1 MGRRTVLLIAAVVV
15 AALGV
20 TLIFL
25 YVSGIQR
32 RANDDAELLQILVA
46 TETIPAGTTAGQA
59 QEDGF
64 LEQQEIPAG
73 FFPPGGL
80 SDITPIADQVAL
92 APIFM
97 GSQIM
102 AQQFGQ
108 PSESSTLS
116 IPKDKL
122 AVSVQLGDPN
132 RVAGFVVPGAEVAV
146 FVTLPAGTNQG
157 DKTQVLLTTAEVIGV
172 GPSTVTTQ
180 TTATDQGQTV
190 QEEISRAI
198 LTLALTQK
206 EAQQLI
212 QAQSQGTLYFGL
224 LNEDSKVT
232 PGGATTND
240 NLFR

>member
-25 YVSGIQR
+25 YVSGIQS
-32 RANDDAELLQILVA
+32 RANDDAKLLQILVA
-46 TETIPAGTTAGQA
+46 TEDIPAGTTAGKA

-64 LEQQEIPAG
+64 LEQKEIPAG

-80 SDITPIADQVAL
+80 SDIAPIADQVAL
-92 APIFM
+92 APIFT

-116 IPKDKL
+116 IPKDKV

-146 FVTLPAGTNQG
+146 FVTLPNGTNKG
-157 DKTQVLLTTAEVIGV
+157 DKTQALLPRAQVIGV

-198 LTLALTQK
+198 LTLALSQKETQK
-206 EAQQLI
+206 LI
-212 QAQSQGTLYFGL
+212 QAQSVGALYFGL
-224 LNEDSKVT
+224 LSADSKVA
-232 PGGATTND
+232 PGNPTTND